1 MDGCCIKAEN
11 VSKKFTVSSG
21 GSTLKDKVLFRKKA
35 SCRSNCV
42 LDGIN
47 LEIKKGEQ
55 VGLIGKNGC
64 GKSTLLKLF
73 SKIIYPDSGCIT
85 VSGRVSS
92 LLELGAGFHPDF
104 SGRENIYFNGAVLG
118 LSKSEISQ
126 RLDDII
132 SFSELSKFIDSPVRT
147 YSSGMYM
154 RLAFS
159 IAVSSSAE
167 ILLIDEILAVG
178 DAAFQEKCQR
188 KIEELKNSGTTL
200 VIVSHD
206 ESAIKRLCGRA
217 VYLKDGKI
225 AADASPDEAFEIY
238 KNSD

>member
-1 MDGCCIKAEN
+1 MYYRKRKSI
-11 VSKKFTVSSG
+11 VSS
-21 GSTLKDKVLFRKKA
+21 
-35 SCRSNCV
+35 
-42 LDGIN
+42 I
-47 LEIKKGEQ
+47 
-55 VGLIGKNGC
+55 
-64 GKSTLLKLF
+64 
-73 SKIIYPDSGCIT
+73 
-85 VSGRVSS
+85 
-92 LLELGAGFHPDF
+92 ELGAGFHPDF

-225 AADASPDEAFEIY
+225 AADTSPDEAFEIY

>member
-1 MDGCCIKAEN
+1 
-11 VSKKFTVSSG
+11 
-21 GSTLKDKVLFRKKA
+21 
-35 SCRSNCV
+35 
-42 LDGIN
+42 
-47 LEIKKGEQ
+47 
-55 VGLIGKNGC
+55 
-64 GKSTLLKLF
+64 
-73 SKIIYPDSGCIT
+73 
-85 VSGRVSS
+85 
-92 LLELGAGFHPDF
+92 
-104 SGRENIYFNGAVLG
+104 
-118 LSKSEISQ
+118 
-126 RLDDII
+126 
-132 SFSELSKFIDSPVRT
+132 
-147 YSSGMYM
+147 M

-167 ILLIDEILAVG
+167 IHLIDEILAVG

-188 KIEELKNSGTTL
+188 KIEELNNSGTTL